1 MKEAIKMTK
10 SMVIVSKIEI
20 IAKKMKFGCK
30 IVNYM
35 IRVSTKRMVGKEE
48 EFGNMKRLK
57 NG

>member
-1 MKEAIKMTK
+1 MKK

-35 IRVSTKRMVGKEE
+35 VRVSKKRVVEKE
-48 EFGNMKRLK
+48 
-57 NG
+57 